1 MTTYKEIKGT
11 QIEVLASDP
20 SNPVEGQVWYN
31 STSTALKGSVRTTV
45 GSWATG
51 GSLNTGR
58 RQMAGAGTSSS
69 AALGFGGYLAPPP
82 AAPSALCE
90 SYNGTSWTEVG
101 DLNTARRG
109 LAGNGTQTSALAYG
123 GNTGSVSAKTNSWN
137 GSSWTEVN
145 DLGTARQQGGGAGV
159 DNTSALYSGG
169 FTPPSTY
176 QTVVEKWNGTNWTEV
191 TDINT
196 GRYGVQG
203 FGIVTS
209 ALICGGEAGGSNYYK
224 NTELYNGSNW
234 TEVND
239 IAFERSFGGSAG
251 YTDNTS
257 GLIFGGFDDSPTDL
271 RTDKVELWNGTN
283 WTEQADLSSP
293 PGFLGIAGAGTA
305 TSAIAFGGEG
315 PSNEMRT
322 ATEEWTG
329 AGAGLT
335 RTFTDS

>member
-11 QIEVLASDP
+11 QIEVLESDP

-31 STSTALKGSVRTTV
+31 STSNVLKGNAATTA
-45 GSWATG
+45 GSWASG
-51 GSLNTGR
+51 GSMNTGR

-82 AAPSALCE
+82 SAPSALCE
-90 SYNGTSWTEVG
+90 SYNGTSWTEVN

-123 GNTGSVSAKTNSWN
+123 GNAPPTSAKTNSWN

-145 DLGTARQQGGGAGV
+145 DLGTARQQGGGAGA

-209 ALICGGEAGGSNYYK
+209 ALICGGQAGGSNYYK
-224 NTELYNGSNW
+224 NTELYNGTNW

-257 GLIFGGFDDSPTDL
+257 GLIFGGYDDSPTDL
-271 RTDKVELWNGTN
+271 RTVKVELWNGTN
-283 WTEQADLSSP
+283 WTEQADLSP
-293 PGFLGIAGAGTA
+293 PSGFLGMAGAGTA

-322 ATEEWTG
+322 ASEEWVG
-329 AGAGLT
+329 AGAPVV
-335 RTFTDS
+335 RTFTTS